1 MRDLSGGVLDGLGQD
16 LTGERWSPGAS
27 NAPFTALDHTG
38 LMLWWC
44 QIFGFAS
51 CHHMSDAEAIA
62 LAGLTT
68 TVLLA
73 TGGFVAALL
82 VGFRER
88 H

>member
-1 MRDLSGGVLDGLGQD
+1 MGDLSGEGLDDLGQD
-16 LTGERWSPGAS
+16 LTDGRWRPGVS
-27 NAPFTALDHTG
+27 NVRFTALDHTG

-51 CHHMSDAEAIA
+51 CHQMSDAEAIA

-73 TGGFVAALL
+73 TGGFVAALV

-88 H
+88 N

>member
-1 MRDLSGGVLDGLGQD
+1 
-16 LTGERWSPGAS
+16 
-27 NAPFTALDHTG
+27 
-38 LMLWWC
+38 MLWWC

-51 CHHMSDAEAIA
+51 CHQMSDAEAIA

-73 TGGFVAALL
+73 TGGFLAALL

>member
-1 MRDLSGGVLDGLGQD
+1 MPDLSGGVLDGLGQNPTD
-16 LTGERWSPGAS
+16 EQVNPGAS

-51 CHHMSDAEAIA
+51 CHQMSDAEAIA

-68 TVLLA
+68 TVLFA